1 MDVSKIDSVGA
12 MNLVNGVAPSTDVV
26 SSRQIVSAVQE
37 INKSE
42 IMGEGRQLTFSRD
55 PQTRRQVI
63 QIVDQQTGDVIDQ
76 IPPETVLQLAAQL
89 K

>member
-1 MDVSKIDSVGA
+1 MDVSKIDSIGA
-12 MNLVNGVAPSTDVV
+12 MSLVNSVTPSTENF
-26 SSRQIVSAVQE
+26 SSRQIVAAVQE
-37 INKSE
+37 VNKSE
-42 IMGEGRQLTFSRD
+42 MMGEGRQLTFSRD

>member
-12 MNLVNGVAPSTDVV
+12 SSLVNSVTPSTDNIAARQVV
-26 SSRQIVSAVQE
+26 AAVHE
-37 INKSE
+37 VNKSDL
-42 IMGEGRQLTFSRD
+42 MGDGRQLTFARD

-63 QIVDQQTGDVIDQ
+63 QIVDQSTGDIIDQ
-76 IPPETVLQLAAQL
+76 IPPEMVLQLAAQL